1 LLSVTNFPS
10 ATCYHRQILRT
21 SLKVA
26 ISILAVLLGFAVQSE
41 ASSPT
46 PVDILS
52 CKIGVYLSDLRD
64 LDAAAKTFNARLW
77 FWSLCPEN
85 DQEPLKKQL
94 SFSNGDRIE
103 TGSFSQKLSKDQQW
117 GLIRAEGVFRHLWDV
132 HNFPFDRQTL
142 EVAVTASDDLD
153 HFRFLVDE
161 NNSSFN
167 PDIHVPGWRI
177 TGFRLLTGERQ
188 YTTTF
193 GDPLLPNGK
202 GSTYS
207 RIRVLI
213 DVERSDRTLFLR
225 HTGALYTAFLFAMFT
240 FLMISPNVSTMEV
253 RVGMLGASLFATVLS
268 MQAANAA
275 TRSEGL
281 TLIDELH
288 LLTLAYI
295 LFGAIVTLI
304 SWRWI
309 HKNFPITRVVSLNK
323 QTFWCGTATYAMATA
338 ALVSFALWLR

>member
-1 LLSVTNFPS
+1 
-10 ATCYHRQILRT
+10 
-21 SLKVA
+21 
-26 ISILAVLLGFAVQSE
+26 
-41 ASSPT
+41 
-46 PVDILS
+46 
-52 CKIGVYLSDLRD
+52 VYLSDLRD

-77 FWSLCPEN
+77 FWSLCPDN
-85 DQEPLKKQL
+85 DQEPLRRQL

-103 TGSFSQKLSKDQQW
+103 TGSFSQKLSGDQQW

-132 HNFPFDRQTL
+132 RNFPFDRQTL
-142 EVAVTASDDLD
+142 EVVVTASDDFD

-161 NNSSFN
+161 KNSSVN

-177 TGFRLLTGERQ
+177 TGLRLLSGERQ

-193 GDPLLPNGK
+193 GDPLLPNGQ

-207 RIRVLI
+207 RVRVQI
-213 DVERSDRTLFLR
+213 DMQRSDRTLFLR

-240 FLMISPNVSTMEV
+240 FLMVSPSASTMEV
-253 RVGMLGASLFATVLS
+253 RVGMLGASLFATMLN
-268 MQAANAA
+268 MQAVDAS

-295 LFGAIVTLI
+295 LFGATVTLI

-309 HKNFPITRVVSLNK
+309 HKDSSATRVVRLNSV
-323 QTFWCGTATYAMATA
+323 TFWCGTATYVIATA
-338 ALVSFALWLR
+338 LLVSFALWRRTT